1 MKKLFCALFALLL
14 AICSCPPPVHAEDV
28 GGSGRLVRVGLV
40 EPPGLQEKF
49 AYQMLLNQLKG
60 YLSEVS
66 KHKRW
71 QYVYDS
77 GSYQE
82 CVERLRRGE
91 LDFVGPV
98 SPGITTAGMIFVGG
112 VPNWTLLN
120 WYRVD
125 DTPRPSL
132 LSQSA
137 KNVTVGFVV
146 NDLTQSAIS
155 FFMEKNDWHAN
166 VRPFFDGPSMIA
178 ALRRGEID
186 AVCDNGS
193 HAEPGMFSERSFAV
207 VPARLMTTPDKQ
219 WLCDELTDA
228 VLTIEAV
235 NPSFGTSLKGKYVDR
250 ALQTIARPTKTA
262 ERFVESAKELR
273 VAVLPDF
280 APFFELREDGTA
292 QGLYMDILRLLSES
306 SGLKFSLRRAE
317 SEPQLW
323 QMLVSGEAD
332 MAFVSYADEISVVD
346 VYYTG
351 DVREEKFSVIRR
363 KDGNV
368 QPSGKNV
375 AVIPVGFP
383 GAEQSLA
390 KRYHQRI
397 RTANSVEECLDRVEA
412 GIYETA
418 YIPALYLRR
427 ESTMFYRPAL
437 QEADR
442 ETAELPI
449 ALALSPRQPTVL
461 QVILNGSILRLDK
474 NDVERLAYEYGR
486 PTLSVAYLLEQYPLR
501 IALFVGCMVA
511 GLAGLCFVLS
521 RNRLQRK
528 QNEILQQKN
537 RDLEIAL
544 SRVEAM
550 RISRDSYKQESET
563 DRLTELYN
571 KMGFENAVRKRL
583 EAMPEGSGGAFFIID
598 MDHFKEANDT
608 YGHQCGDLI
617 LKKFSAVLKEIF
629 RQSDCLGRFGGD
641 EFVVFAEGGLTRAS
655 AAQKAKQ
662 VVDAAHSI
670 TVAGADLQV
679 TASVGIA
686 MCQESGSNYD
696 FLFSAADRALYQ
708 VKTEGRDGYSVASSG
723 VFR

>member
-1 MKKLFCALFALLL
+1 M

-137 KNVTVGFVV
+137 KSVTVGFVV
-146 NDLTQSAIS
+146 NDLTQSAVS
-155 FFMEKNDWHAN
+155 FFMEKNDWHAK

-219 WLCDELTDA
+219 ALCDELTDA

-262 ERFVESAKELR
+262 ERFVESTKELR
-273 VAVLPDF
+273 VAVPPDF

-292 QGLYMDILRLLSES
+292 NGLYMDILRLLSES
-306 SGLKFSLRRAE
+306 SGLKFSFRRAE
-317 SEPQLW
+317 SEPQIW
-323 QMLVSGEAD
+323 QMLTSGEAD
-332 MAFVSYADEISVVD
+332 MAFVSYADEISAVD

-363 KDGNV
+363 KDGNM
-368 QPSGKNV
+368 QPSARNV
-375 AVIPVGFP
+375 AVIPAGFP
-383 GAEQSLA
+383 GAEQYFA
-390 KRYHQRI
+390 KKYHQRI
-397 RTANSVEECLDRVEA
+397 RTVESVEKCLDAVEA
-412 GIYETA
+412 GVYETT
-418 YIPALYLRR
+418 YIPSLYLRR
-427 ESTMFYRPAL
+427 ESTMFYHPSL
-437 QEADR
+437 EEADR
-442 ETAELPI
+442 EMAEIPI
-449 ALALSPRQPTVL
+449 ALALSPKQPTIL
-461 QVILNGSILRLDK
+461 QIILNGSILRLDK

-544 SRVEAM
+544 ERVEAM

-563 DRLTELYN
+563 DGLTELYN
-571 KMGFENAVRKRL
+571 KTGFENAVRKKL
-583 EAMPEGSGGAFFIID
+583 ETMPKDRRGAFFIID
-598 MDHFKEANDT
+598 LDHFKEANDT
-608 YGHQCGDLI
+608 YGHQCGDVI
-617 LKKFSAVLKEIF
+617 LKKFSAMLKELF

-641 EFVVFAEGGLTRAS
+641 EFVIFIEGDLTEEG

-662 VVDAAHSI
+662 IVEATRSI
-670 TVAGADLQV
+670 TVEDTDIYV
-679 TASVGIA
+679 TASIGIA
-686 MCQESGSNYD
+686 MYPEDGSNYD
-696 FLFSAADRALYQ
+696 FLFSAADRALYH
-708 VKTEGRDGYSVASSG
+708 VKTAGRNGYFMASSG
-723 VFR
+723 MFE